1 MPCDPPWTRCPH
13 LSAGTCAQLL
23 ILAPLLEGRGST
35 RPELNQD
42 RALER
47 LALACQ
53 DCGLRPREEA
63 P

>member
-1 MPCDPPWTRCPH
+1 MPSEPPWTRCPH

-23 ILAPLLEGRGST
+23 ILAPLLEGGGSA

-42 RALER
+42 RALYS

-53 DCGLRPREEA
+53 DRGLQPPKEA
-63 P
+63 L